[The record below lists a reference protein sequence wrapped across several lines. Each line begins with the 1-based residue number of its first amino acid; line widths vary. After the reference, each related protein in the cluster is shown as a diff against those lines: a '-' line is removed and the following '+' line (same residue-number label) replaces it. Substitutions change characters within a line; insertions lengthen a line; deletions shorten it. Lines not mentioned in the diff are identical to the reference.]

1 MALTKITNIDLENSQ
16 ITGEKINS
24 SSSFTFTKTTQ
35 LGYFAEKAN
44 LISTGFSS
52 GYTYQLDDGPVHFHI
67 ADSSS
72 NGTISLNG
80 FSDVSV
86 GNSVSVAVLVQNGA
100 DPKYISDVQIDNTGT
115 GVTVKWS
122 GGSSPTGGN
131 TSNTDVYVFSV
142 IKTSSSPTYNIFA
155 SQTQFGG

>member
-1 MALTKITNIDLENSQ
+1 MALTKITNIDLEDSQ
-16 ITGEKINS
+16 ITGEKIKS

-35 LGYFAEKAN
+35 LGFFAEKAN
-44 LISTGFSS
+44 VISAAFSN
-52 GYTYQLDDGPVHFHI
+52 GYVYRLNDGPVHFHTTD
-67 ADSSS
+67 ASS

-80 FSDVSV
+80 FSDISV

-100 DPKYISDVQIDNTGT
+100 APKYISGVQVDGTET
-115 GVTVKWS
+115 GVTVRWS
-122 GGSSPTGGN
+122 WGSSPTGGN